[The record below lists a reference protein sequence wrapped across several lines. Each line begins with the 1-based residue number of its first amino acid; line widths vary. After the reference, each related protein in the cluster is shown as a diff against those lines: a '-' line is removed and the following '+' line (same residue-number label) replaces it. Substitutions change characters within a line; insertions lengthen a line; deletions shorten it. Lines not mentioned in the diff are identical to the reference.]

1 MLTAREHYLA
11 HWLLY
16 RINPTNTSLCHAFWM
31 MNFNNNNTNRLNK
44 INSRMYAESK
54 EAMAI
59 ANRKLNTG
67 KKVKQ
72 EHLVAWHKNK
82 NNSKEVVNVVTGEV
96 LSNAKML
103 WLRNYSYIS
112 YACFMLYIKHPS
124 RSKGSVKN
132 RKLID
137 LSIKDWRYENTN

>member
-1 MLTAREHYLA
+1 
-11 HWLLY
+11 
-16 RINPTNTSLCHAFWM
+16 

-96 LSNAKML
+96 LSNARML
-103 WLRNYSYIS
+103 WLRNYTYIS
-112 YACFMLYIKHPS
+112 YSCFMLYIKYPS

-132 RKLID
+132 RKLVD